1 MEFETEL
8 MKQGTSLAA
17 QVIKNSAEGIHTR
30 ITSAKTSRTKDE
42 AIGELQEIINELI
55 DERNQLVQITQ
66 AFEEKM
72 NMGKMSDEDI
82 DYITQKVVPLLENL
96 MELNDEEDDSKNR
109 ETLELFKPILSKE
122 TFNILQLFGFNFK
135 KALGEPL
142 TDLANK
148 AIKSNNPI
156 SNESNV
162 EYNILTRK
170 MELELLEI
178 SKDEEAYDRYMKLS
192 GRE

>member
-1 MEFETEL
+1 MEFDPIL
-8 MKQGTSLAA
+8 MKQGASLAT
-17 QVIKNSAEGIHTR
+17 QVIKNSAQGIHTR
-30 ITSAKTSRTKDE
+30 IATAKSSRTKDE
-42 AIGELQEIINELI
+42 AISELQEIITELI

-72 NMGKMSDEDI
+72 SMGKMSDEDI
-82 DYITQKVVPLLENL
+82 EYITEKIVPLLEDL
-96 MELNDEEDDSKNR
+96 MELNDNGNASKNR
-109 ETLELFKPILSKE
+109 ETLELFKPILSKD

-148 AIKSNNPI
+148 AIKYKTPI

-170 MELELLEI
+170 VELELLEI
-178 SKDEEAYDRYMKLS
+178 SKDEEVYDRYMKLS